1 MRFIVTVVCY
11 VFVFASSAQSE
22 YIDSLKQAL
31 TKPVKNDTMRA
42 FQYNELA
49 WSYLDLN
56 IQKAG
61 DYQQKGYSLSK
72 KINYLNGV
80 ADAMNTK
87 GIILRIE
94 NKPKEA
100 IKLYNQVIEIRKKQ
114 HNESKLIGA
123 YSNLGS
129 VYFESGDNAHA
140 LKFYEK
146 AFELSVKLKE
156 EDNQLVLLTNLG
168 VAYKASGLFKQA
180 LETFNKGVELNKK
193 LKDEV
198 QEVQLYVNIATV
210 YDERKMYKNAIE
222 SNEYAYRLV
231 KNQHNTRMEG
241 VVLYNLAMQYRNVGQ
256 YDKAKKCI
264 QQLTIIEKELN
275 EQEFSCG
282 FSELKANFYA
292 ELKRYDE
299 ALKEINRA
307 FLLSDS
313 ITDPVMHTSILLAK
327 AEILAEQ
334 GKEAQS
340 LHWAMRGLSMAQSL
354 EDPIQLSKAYVTLY
368 TICKAK
374 GDFKTALEYL
384 EKSNELMQET
394 TLNQVNDQIA
404 TLNSLNDLDR
414 KEKDLEIAKQRN
426 EKIESENQRK
436 GALIVGGSIIGFLA
450 LILLFLSY
458 RANRA
463 KRKANALLHVQN
475 VEISEQKGLIEE
487 KQKEILD
494 SIHYAKRIQNTLL
507 ATEEEIHDN
516 LSEAFIYFQPKDI
529 VSGDFYWCAQRDN
542 LFYLAVCDSTGHGV
556 PGAFMSLLNISF
568 LNEAVNEK
576 GIRATNDILNHVRQ
590 RLIAN
595 ISQDGAQDG
604 MDGVLFCFNKETKE
618 LTYSAAYNAPVVV
631 RNGETISFSADKM
644 PIGKGEKSESFTE
657 YAIELQP
664 GDMVYA
670 FSDGFG
676 DQFGGDRG
684 KKFKVKQLVDLFA
697 QVSVH
702 SCNSQYN
709 YLKNVFEDWKGDLEQ
724 VDDVTVL
731 GIRFI

>member
-1 MRFIVTVVCY
+1 MRFVLTVVCSLLTC
-11 VFVFASSAQSE
+11 VSFAQTE
-22 YIDSLKQAL
+22 YIDSIKHAL
-31 TKPVKNDTMRA
+31 TKPVKTDTMRA

-56 IQKAG
+56 IQKAAE
-61 DYQQKGYSLSK
+61 YQKKGYNLSK
-72 KINYLNGV
+72 KIGYLNGV

-94 NKPKEA
+94 NKPEEA
-100 IKLYNQVIEIRKKQ
+100 IKLYNEVIEIRKKQ
-114 HNESKLIGA
+114 GNQSRLIGA

-156 EDNQLVLLTNLG
+156 EDKQLILLTNLG
-168 VAYKASGLFKQA
+168 VAYKSSGLFKQA
-180 LETFNKGVELNKK
+180 LETFNKGVELNRKI
-193 LKDEV
+193 KDEA

-210 YDERKMYKNAIE
+210 YDERRLYNKAIE
-222 SNEYAYRLV
+222 SNEYAYRLL
-231 KNQHNTRMEG
+231 KTQHNTRMEG
-241 VVLYNLAMQYRNVGQ
+241 VVLYNLTTQYRNIGQ

-264 QQLTIIEKELN
+264 QELTIIEKKLN

-307 FLLSDS
+307 YLLSDS
-313 ITDPVMHTSILLAK
+313 ITDPVMHASILLAK
-327 AEILAEQ
+327 AEILS
-334 GKEAQS
+334 GKGEVAKG
-340 LHWAMRGLSMAQSL
+340 LHWAMRGLEL
-354 EDPIQLSKAYVTLY
+354 TEVLDDPIQLSKAYATLY
-368 TICKAK
+368 EVYKAK
-374 GDFKTALEYL
+374 GDFKTALDYF
-384 EKSNELMQET
+384 EKSNELIQKT
-394 TLNQVNDQIA
+394 TLNQVDDQIA

-426 EKIESENQRK
+426 EKIESENERK
-436 GALIVGGSIIGFLA
+436 GALIVGGSITGILT
-450 LILLFLSY
+450 LILLVLSY
-458 RANRA
+458 RANRE

-475 VEISEQKGLIEE
+475 EEISEQKGLIEE

-507 ATEEEIHDN
+507 ATEEDIREN
-516 LSEAFIYFQPKDI
+516 LKETFIYFQPKDI

-568 LNEAVNEK
+568 LNEAINEK
-576 GIRATNDILNHVRQ
+576 NIRATNDILNHVRQ

-604 MDGVLFCFNKETKE
+604 MDGVLFCFDRETNE
-618 LTYSAAYNAPVVV
+618 LTYSAAYNAPVVI
-631 RNGETISFSADKM
+631 RNGEIHSFKADKM
-644 PIGKGEKSESFTE
+644 PIGKGEKFDSFSEYT
-657 YAIELQP
+657 IDLQP
-664 GDMVYA
+664 GDTVYA

-676 DQFGGDRG
+676 DQFGGERG

-697 QVSVH
+697 EVSVH
-702 SCNSQYN
+702 PCDVQYEQ
-709 YLKNVFEDWKGDLEQ
+709 LKAVFENWKGNLEQ

-731 GIRFI
+731 GIRFV